1 MGTEQLAELDLGKPQ
16 IFSQLGNFAR
26 NHNKP
31 KYKLYIKL
39 LQVAEMGAKIYSD
52 IYVAIVVN
60 ILTGAILLKI
70 LTTIKLWN
78 S

>member
-1 MGTEQLAELDLGKPQ
+1 
-16 IFSQLGNFAR
+16 
-26 NHNKP
+26 
-31 KYKLYIKL
+31 
-39 LQVAEMGAKIYSD
+39 MGAKIYSD